1 MQALR
6 VASFRKNL
14 TVAAKRLAVINNLD
28 KVFLVSFGYGYFLVA
43 AYHEQDALDILAD
56 ESMIDGFMMDESDYK
71 EYSANG
77 WDDSYILLGNASEP
91 FWCENL
97 HIEQIL

>member
-43 AYHEQDALDILAD
+43 AYHEQDALDILVNENMVD
-56 ESMIDGFMMDESDYK
+56 NYMMDENDYL
-71 EYSANG
+71 EYRENG
-77 WDDSYILLGNASEP
+77 WDDSYMLLGNASEP

-97 HIEQIL
+97 YIEQVF